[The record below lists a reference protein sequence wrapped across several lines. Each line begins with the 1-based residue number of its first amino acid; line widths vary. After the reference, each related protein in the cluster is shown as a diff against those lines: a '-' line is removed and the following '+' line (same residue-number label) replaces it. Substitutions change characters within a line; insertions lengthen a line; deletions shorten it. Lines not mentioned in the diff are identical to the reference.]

1 MALAVADKPKKPFK
15 NFPPSPSHKAQ
26 PIPPL
31 PLYVIPSSAFE
42 AIPKKRHAK
51 PQSLEAP
58 SDPKPSLKPAQ
69 ANEPVPA
76 KRDAPVISYKPAPYK
91 APAPSYKPAPKP
103 TYSRPTYKEPEYK
116 SDAKYS
122 YGYEVKAKS
131 YSRDV
136 NFGHSENRD
145 GCSTSGSYSV
155 LLPDGRVQTV
165 TYTVDC
171 YAGYNAQVSYSGVA
185 RPYSYKPAPK
195 YKPAPSYKPVSSY
208 KPAKKA

>member
-1 MALAVADKPKKPFK
+1 MALAD
-15 NFPPSPSHKAQ
+15 
-26 PIPPL
+26 
-31 PLYVIPSSAFE
+31 
-42 AIPKKRHAK
+42 
-51 PQSLEAP
+51 
-58 SDPKPSLKPAQ
+58 KPAQ
-69 ANEPVPA
+69 PEKAPE
-76 KRDAPVISYKPAPYK
+76 KRDATPQSYRPAPYK

-131 YSRDV
+131 YSGDV

-155 LLPDGRVQTV
+155 LLPDGRIQTV

-171 YAGYNAQVSYSGVA
+171 YTGYNAQVAYSGEA
-185 RPYSYKPAPK
+185 KPYSYKPAPK
-195 YKPAPSYKPVSSY
+195 YNPQPSYKPAPKY
-208 KPAKKA
+208 QPAKTAKRLAVPQSFETLSAPTSKKVPTPELQPAEKA